1 MRLSM
6 SKRIIV
12 TNGDSRTR
20 ARLASI
26 AGALI
31 LLAACAAELPVAPTA
46 PSAAPAAEAV
56 TSNYSLSVSPGER
69 TVQVRFSLA
78 RSESAESVGEFINR
92 VFATFDSIG
101 ADRIV
106 LDVGALRGGDAFV
119 LTPLIRGVT
128 ARAQLRQ
135 PGAIVVITGPQS
147 FSPRQNLVRVL
158 QQYAHPVLM
167 ARTM

>member
-1 MRLSM
+1 M

-12 TNGDSRTR
+12 TNGGSRTR
-20 ARLASI
+20 VRLALV

-31 LLAACAAELPVAPTA
+31 LLTACAAELPVAPTA
-46 PSAAPAAEAV
+46 PSAAPATEGM
-56 TSNYSLSVSPGER
+56 TSNYSLSASSGDR
-69 TVQVRFSLA
+69 TVHVRFSLA
-78 RSESAESVGEFINR
+78 RSEGSESVGQFMNR

-106 LDVGALRGGDAFV
+106 LDVGALRGGDAFL
-119 LTPLIRGVT
+119 LTPLIRGVA

-158 QQYAHPVLM
+158 QQYAQPVLID
-167 ARTM
+167 RTM